1 MTEAVITA
9 AVALA
14 GGFAALNNRIH
25 NRITNVHKRIDGLDR
40 RVDGIELAAAQSY
53 VTKDEISRIIERVEG
68 HMVRIEEKLDRAIR
82 NGK

>member
-1 MTEAVITA
+1 MTEAVISA
-9 AVALA
+9 AVALV
-14 GGFAALNNRIH
+14 GGIAALNNRIH

-40 RVDGIELAAAQSY
+40 RVDGIELASAQSY
-53 VTKDEISRIIERVEG
+53 VTKDELTRIIERVED